1 MIRIVDGETVI
12 VDKGIETVEALQ
24 AWANECVRREE
35 ADRKK
40 FKPVKPIR
48 AARFPS
54 MTTRG
59 ISYDVI
65 RWNGRVTCSCPG
77 FQYRNKCKHIEAMV

>member
-24 AWANECVRREE
+24 AWANECVRRDE

-40 FKPVKPIR
+40 LKRIKPIR
-48 AARFPS
+48 AVRFPS
-54 MTTRG
+54 TSTRG

-77 FQYRNKCKHIEAMV
+77 FQYRSKCKHIEAMV